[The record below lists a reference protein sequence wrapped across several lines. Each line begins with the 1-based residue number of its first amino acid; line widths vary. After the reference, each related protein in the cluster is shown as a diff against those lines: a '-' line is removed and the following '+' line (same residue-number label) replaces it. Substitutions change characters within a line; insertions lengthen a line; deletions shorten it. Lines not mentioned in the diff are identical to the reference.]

1 MNDRRIPAGS
11 QQFIALAV
19 KLALENVDRG
29 QRPFGAVVVHDG
41 EVIGEGVN
49 TVLRDGDPTAHAETE
64 AVRQAC
70 QRIGSRD
77 LSGAYVASSCRPCDL
92 CQAVAR
98 LARIDLVLYA
108 GLSRRGPDLPD
119 LAVLSLPDPSAQRP
133 FDRFA
138 LLELPMQD

>member
-1 MNDRRIPAGS
+1 MNDRRPPPGS
-11 QQFIALAV
+11 EQFIALAV

-29 QRPFGAVVVHDG
+29 QRPYGAVVVRDG

-49 TVLRDGDPTAHAETE
+49 TVLRHGDPTAHAETE

-70 QRIGSRD
+70 RRTGSRD
-77 LSGAYVASSCRPCDL
+77 LSGAYVASSCRPCDM
-92 CQAVAR
+92 CQTVTR

-108 GLSRRGPDLPD
+108 GLSRPGPALPD
-119 LAVLSLPDPSAQRP
+119 LEVLSLPDPAAQQP

-138 LLELPMQD
+138 LLNLPMLD